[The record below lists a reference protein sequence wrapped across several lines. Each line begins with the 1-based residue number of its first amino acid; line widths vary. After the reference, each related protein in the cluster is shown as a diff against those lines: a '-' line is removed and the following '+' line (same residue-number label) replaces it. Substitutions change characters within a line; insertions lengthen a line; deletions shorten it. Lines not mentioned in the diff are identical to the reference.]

1 MKKPAKKIGVY
12 VRVSTRD
19 KQTTKSQRHAIREWA
34 TANRIQPDQL
44 KWYED
49 KLSGAKAERP
59 ALTGPNADAVRRELN
74 DAQAT
79 PVVGESD
86 AQELRETRVGWVAG
100 TGIATEAR
108 M

>member
-1 MKKPAKKIGVY
+1 MKKQTKKIGVY

-34 TANRIQPDQL
+34 RAQRIQPDSL

-59 ALTGPNADAVRRELN
+59 ALNKMLRAMERGAIDTVVVRFGGGGGGL
-74 DAQAT
+74 
-79 PVVGESD
+79 VLFG
-86 AQELRETRVGWVAG
+86 
-100 TGIATEAR
+100 
-108 M
+108 